1 MPFKNAMPWIILQE
15 GSPYIETVNEK
26 LHSLHELGFI
36 DTWINDLVA
45 NSSNCDTITKIVG
58 SHGRGLQPLTLEQM
72 QSFFY
77 IVFCGLTLAALGFT
91 IEFAKGVL
99 VKSWWTEK
107 MWAVCGPKINISPTC
122 SPQVP
127 QILSMKCPPQQVPH
141 IFPLNSQ
148 YFCQN
153 SSYSQCKNQHF
164 F

>member
-1 MPFKNAMPWIILQE
+1 MPWIILQE

-77 IVFCGLTLAALGFT
+77 IIFCGLSLAALGFT
-91 IEFAKGVL
+91 IEFTKGNYCR
-99 VKSWWTEK
+99 VKVQTDEG
-107 MWAVCGPKINISPTC
+107 MEVGREISKEIVSEIIATKW
-122 SPQVP
+122 S
-127 QILSMKCPPQQVPH
+127 
-141 IFPLNSQ
+141 N
-148 YFCQN
+148 
-153 SSYSQCKNQHF
+153 
-164 F
+164 